1 MAEDPPGGPGA
12 PGSQREIF
20 ERYYGRVRAF
30 FRSRGFGDEDAADLT
45 QDTFFRVFK
54 HMDELRS
61 QAAVEGW
68 ILSIADN
75 LRKNELRFR
84 QAGRRFGT
92 NVSLDASLE
101 SAPAAT
107 EKALVDSSPPVP
119 SQLDAALSS
128 EKLDATNRCLDELP
142 PRMRTCLLM
151 HVAEERRYQEIA
163 DLLRLSIQSVKSHI
177 HQARQRL
184 QDCLGRRLAGGPT

>member
-1 MAEDPPGGPGA
+1 MAEDTPGRPGP

-20 ERYYGRVRAF
+20 DRYYGPVRRF
-30 FRSRGFGDEDAADLT
+30 FKSRGFSPEDADDLT
-45 QDTFFRVFK
+45 QDTFSRVFK
-54 HMDELRS
+54 HMGELRS
-61 QAAVEGW
+61 HAAVEAW
-68 ILSIADN
+68 ILSIAAN
-75 LRKNELRFR
+75 TRKNELRFR
-84 QAGRRFGT
+84 KAARRFGR

-101 SAPAAT
+101 SAPDAA
-107 EKALVDSSPPVP
+107 EKELVDNSPPVP

-128 EKLDATNRCLDELP
+128 EKLDATNSCLDELP

-151 HVAEERRYQEIA
+151 HVAEDRRYQEIA

-184 QDCLGRRLAGGPT
+184 QECLGRKLAGGPT